1 MMKFAC
7 KLMRCDPDRLAFW
20 LSIGSELVPADG
32 TYRLERDPPPGDR
45 RLPSPAPVPE
55 ALALD
60 AIRAGAPV
68 RRDGDLFGASPARG
82 RA

>member
-20 LSIGSELVPADG
+20 LSVGGELVLSDG
-32 TYRLERDPPPGDR
+32 IYRLERDAPPGDLR
-45 RLPSPAPVPE
+45 RPSPAPVPD

-60 AIRAGAPV
+60 AIRDGARV
-68 RRDGDLFGASPARG
+68 RRDRDLFGASPARG